1 MEGVINMKITDMIIT
16 AMVKRGVLYEAKN
29 TDVDVEIPVNIE
41 GLDKVVKVNI
51 KCENMTIRIE
61 KES

>member
-1 MEGVINMKITDMIIT
+1 MKITDMIIT

>member
-1 MEGVINMKITDMIIT
+1 MKITDMIIT

-29 TDVDVEIPVNIE
+29 TDVDVEIPVSIE
-41 GLDKVVKVNI
+41 GLDKIVKVNI